1 MNRSHRQ
8 ATQTLPSGMARRY
21 ASYRAAPTDQP
32 PGVPITDV
40 GGYDAL
46 IDAADQIGI
55 NLEVSRAGLAAF
67 DASIPTLPE
76 GLDEAMAMYFGDVVI
91 QSIPGSQWRVIRE
104 GEPLVEVPGGNM
116 ADVMAITKSRLT
128 DDQRTFVD
136 VLDHLDEMAA
146 HSNS

>member
-1 MNRSHRQ
+1 
-8 ATQTLPSGMARRY
+8 
-21 ASYRAAPTDQP
+21 
-32 PGVPITDV
+32 VPITDV

-116 ADVMAITKSRLT
+116 ADVMAITRSRLT
-128 DDQRTFVD
+128 DNQRTFVD
-136 VLDHLDEMAA
+136 VLDHLDKMAA